1 MSDQGNQ
8 MKIGMRYDILE
19 EITRRICAISQPERI
34 ILSGS
39 YARSEPGPDS
49 DIDVLVILPAV
60 DSLRGESVRI
70 RQALRGLLI
79 PIDVLVATPQQIERH
94 RETPGLIYATAL
106 REGMVLYEARVPFTW
121 SE

>member
-8 MKIGMRYDILE
+8 MKIGMRYDILD

-49 DIDVLVILPAV
+49 DIDVLVVIVQAPHLASPRWGEGSGARASCPPRCKRDACAPRDWGLP
-60 DSLRGESVRI
+60 E
-70 RQALRGLLI
+70 Q
-79 PIDVLVATPQQIERH
+79 
-94 RETPGLIYATAL
+94 TA
-106 REGMVLYEARVPFTW
+106 
-121 SE
+121 